1 MRNRL
6 LPLLS
11 LPVLM
16 LPAVAMA
23 EVPSVAVDIPP
34 VHSLVSRVMGE
45 LGSPELVIQP
55 GASPHGYSMRISEAR
70 SLADADIVFFVSDE
84 LTPWLAK
91 ARASLAADADT
102 LELMEVPGTL
112 HLRYREGATF
122 EAHHHD
128 DEVSFEHDE
137 VHGDHEEHHDGDHEE
152 HGDHDEHHDGGHE
165 AHAEHDEH
173 HDSHDDHHEHA
184 HAGMNPHGWLDPMNA
199 RLWLAAIAESLAA
212 QDPEHAA
219 TYRRNA
225 QTGQRELD
233 AMTESL
239 SARLAQVQ
247 GTRYIVFH
255 DAYQYFEHR
264 FDAPA
269 SGAISLGDAST
280 PSPARVKEIQAR
292 VARDNIQCVFR
303 EPQYNPALI
312 ESVFEGTGVKTSI
325 VFEPLGVGLPLGE
338 TLYPQL
344 IERLGQGILRC
355 ADA

>member
-1 MRNRL
+1 MRHRL
-6 LPLLS
+6 LPSLS
-11 LPVLM
+11 LPLM
-16 LPAVAMA
+16 LAPAVAVA

-34 VHSLVSRVMGE
+34 VHSLVARVMGE
-45 LGSPELVIQP
+45 LGSPDLVIQS
-55 GASPHGYSMRISEAR
+55 GASPHGYSMRPSEAR
-70 SLADADIVFFVSDE
+70 ALSDADVVFFVSDE

-91 ARASLAADADT
+91 ARASLAADADAV
-102 LELMEVPGTL
+102 ELMEVPGTL
-112 HLRYREGATF
+112 HLTYRSGPTF
-122 EAHHHD
+122 EAHHHA
-128 DEVSFEHDE
+128 DEASFAHGEEHDE
-137 VHGDHEEHHDGDHEE
+137 HGGHEAHADHEEHHDEYG
-152 HGDHDEHHDGGHE
+152 HDGE
-165 AHAEHDEH
+165 
-173 HDSHDDHHEHA
+173 
-184 HAGMNPHGWLDPMNA
+184 NPHGWLDPVNA
-199 RLWLAAIAESLAA
+199 HTWLGAIAESLAA

-219 TYRRNA
+219 TYRSNA
-225 QTGQRELD
+225 QAGQQELE
-233 AMTESL
+233 ALTESL

-264 FDAPA
+264 FDVPA

-292 VARDNIQCVFR
+292 VKQDDIQCVFR

>member
-45 LGSPELVIQP
+45 LGSPELVIQS
-55 GASPHGYSMRISEAR
+55 GASPHGYSMRPSEAKAL
-70 SLADADIVFFVSDE
+70 SDADVVFFVSDD

-122 EAHHHD
+122 EVHHHD
-128 DEVSFEHDE
+128 DEASSEHDE
-137 VHGDHEEHHDGDHEE
+137 AHGDHEEHHDGDHEE
-152 HGDHDEHHDGGHE
+152 HGDHD
-165 AHAEHDEH
+165 
-173 HDSHDDHHEHA
+173 DHHEHA
-184 HAGMNPHGWLDPMNA
+184 HAGLNPHGWLDPMNA

-225 QTGQRELD
+225 QAGQRELETL
-233 AMTESL
+233 TESL

-325 VFEPLGVGLPLGE
+325 VFEPLGVGLLLGE

-344 IERLGQGILRC
+344 IERLGQGILEC

>member
-6 LPLLS
+6 LPFLS

-45 LGSPELVIQP
+45 LGSPGLVIQP
-55 GASPHGYSMRISEAR
+55 GASPHGYSMRPSEAR
-70 SLADADIVFFVSDE
+70 SLADADVMIFVSDE

-91 ARASLAADADT
+91 ARETLAADADAV
-102 LELMEVPGTL
+102 ELMEVPGTL

-122 EAHHHD
+122 EAHH
-128 DEVSFEHDE
+128 DE
-137 VHGDHEEHHDGDHEE
+137 
-152 HGDHDEHHDGGHE
+152 
-165 AHAEHDEH
+165 

-199 RLWLAAIAESLAA
+199 RLWLAEIAESLAA
-212 QDPEHAA
+212 KDPEHAA

-225 QTGQRELD
+225 QAGQRELD
-233 AMTESL
+233 TMTESL

-344 IERLGQGILRC
+344 IKRLGQGILRC
-355 ADA
+355 AGA

>member
-45 LGSPELVIQP
+45 LGSPELVIQS
-55 GASPHGYSMRISEAR
+55 GASPHGYSMRPSEAKAL
-70 SLADADIVFFVSDE
+70 SDADVVFFVSDD

-128 DEVSFEHDE
+128 DEASSEHDE
-137 VHGDHEEHHDGDHEE
+137 AHGDHEEHHDGDHEE
-152 HGDHDEHHDGGHE
+152 HGD
-165 AHAEHDEH
+165 
-173 HDSHDDHHEHA
+173 HDDHHEHA

-225 QTGQRELD
+225 QAGQRELETL
-233 AMTESL
+233 TESL

-280 PSPARVKEIQAR
+280 PSPARVKEIQAH

-344 IERLGQGILRC
+344 IEHLGQGILLC

>member
-1 MRNRL
+1 MRHRL
-6 LPLLS
+6 LPSLS
-11 LPVLM
+11 LPLM
-16 LPAVAMA
+16 LAPAVAVA

-34 VHSLVSRVMGE
+34 VHSLVARVMGE
-45 LGSPELVIQP
+45 LGSPDLVIQS
-55 GASPHGYSMRISEAR
+55 GVSPHGYSMRPSEAR
-70 SLADADIVFFVSDE
+70 ALSDADVVFFVSDE

-102 LELMEVPGTL
+102 VELMEVPGTL
-112 HLRYREGATF
+112 HLTYRSGPTF
-122 EAHHHD
+122 EAHHHA
-128 DEVSFEHDE
+128 DEASSA
-137 VHGDHEEHHDGDHEE
+137 HGE
-152 HGDHDEHHDGGHE
+152 
-165 AHAEHDEH
+165 EHDEH
-173 HDSHDDHHEHA
+173 HDEHSHDGE
-184 HAGMNPHGWLDPMNA
+184 NPHGWLDPVNA
-199 RLWLAAIAESLAA
+199 HTWLGAIAESLAA

-219 TYRRNA
+219 TYRSNA
-225 QTGQRELD
+225 QAGQQELE
-233 AMTESL
+233 ALTESL

-264 FDAPA
+264 FDVPA

-292 VARDNIQCVFR
+292 VKQDDIQCVFR

>member
-1 MRNRL
+1 MRHRL
-6 LPLLS
+6 LPSLS
-11 LPVLM
+11 LPLM
-16 LPAVAMA
+16 LAPAVAVA

-34 VHSLVSRVMGE
+34 VHSLVARVMGE
-45 LGSPELVIQP
+45 LGSPDLVIQS
-55 GASPHGYSMRISEAR
+55 GASPHGYSMRPSEAR
-70 SLADADIVFFVSDE
+70 ALSDADVVFFVSDE

-91 ARASLAADADT
+91 ARASLAADADAV
-102 LELMEVPGTL
+102 ELMEVPGTL
-112 HLRYREGATF
+112 HLSYREGPTF
-122 EAHHHD
+122 EAHHHA
-128 DEVSFEHDE
+128 DEAPSA
-137 VHGDHEEHHDGDHEE
+137 HGEE
-152 HGDHDEHHDGGHE
+152 HGEEHDKHGGHEAHDEHHDGGHE
-165 AHAEHDEH
+165 AHADDDEH
-173 HDSHDDHHEHA
+173 HDDHGHDGE
-184 HAGMNPHGWLDPMNA
+184 NPHGWLDPVNA
-199 RLWLAAIAESLAA
+199 HAWLDAIAESLAA

-219 TYRRNA
+219 TYRSNA
-225 QTGQRELD
+225 QAGQQELE
-233 AMTESL
+233 ALTESL

-264 FDAPA
+264 FDVPA

-292 VARDNIQCVFR
+292 VKQDDIQCVFR

-312 ESVFEGTGVKTSI
+312 DSVFEGTGVKTSI

-344 IERLGQGILRC
+344 IERLGQGILGC

>member
-1 MRNRL
+1 MRHRL
-6 LPLLS
+6 LPSLS
-11 LPVLM
+11 LPLM
-16 LPAVAMA
+16 LAPAVAVA

-34 VHSLVSRVMGE
+34 VHSLVARVMGE
-45 LGSPELVIQP
+45 LGSPDLVIQS
-55 GASPHGYSMRISEAR
+55 GASPHGYSMRPSEAR
-70 SLADADIVFFVSDE
+70 ALSDADVVFFVSDE

-91 ARASLAADADT
+91 ARASLAADADAV
-102 LELMEVPGTL
+102 ELMEVPGTL
-112 HLRYREGATF
+112 HLTYRSGPTF
-122 EAHHHD
+122 EAHHHA
-128 DEVSFEHDE
+128 DEASSAHGEEHDE
-137 VHGDHEEHHDGDHEE
+137 HGGHEAHADHDEH
-152 HGDHDEHHDGGHE
+152 HGDHDEHHDGDHE
-165 AHAEHDEH
+165 AHADHDEH
-173 HDSHDDHHEHA
+173 HDEHGHDGE
-184 HAGMNPHGWLDPMNA
+184 NPHGWLDPVNA
-199 RLWLAAIAESLAA
+199 HTWLGAIAESLAA

-219 TYRRNA
+219 TYRSNA
-225 QTGQRELD
+225 QAGQQELE
-233 AMTESL
+233 ALTESL
-239 SARLAQVQ
+239 SARLAQMQ

-264 FDAPA
+264 FDVPA

-292 VARDNIQCVFR
+292 VKQDDIQCVFR

>member
-6 LPLLS
+6 LPFLS

-16 LPAVAMA
+16 APVMAMA
-23 EVPSVAVDIPP
+23 DVPSVAVDIPP

-45 LGSPELVIQP
+45 LGSPDLVIQP
-55 GASPHGYSMRISEAR
+55 GASPHGYSMRPCEAR
-70 SLADADIVFFVSDE
+70 SLADADVMIFVSDE

-91 ARASLAADADT
+91 ARETLAADADADAV
-102 LELMEVPGTL
+102 ELMEVPGTL

-122 EAHHHD
+122 EAY
-128 DEVSFEHDE
+128 
-137 VHGDHEEHHDGDHEE
+137 
-152 HGDHDEHHDGGHE
+152 HDEHD
-165 AHAEHDEH
+165 D
-173 HDSHDDHHEHA
+173 HDSHDDHHEYA

-199 RLWLAAIAESLAA
+199 RLWLAEIAESLAA
-212 QDPEHAA
+212 KDPEHAA

-225 QTGQRELD
+225 QAGQRELD
-233 AMTESL
+233 TMTESL

-280 PSPARVKEIQAR
+280 PSPARVNEIQAR

-344 IERLGQGILRC
+344 IKRLGQGILRC

>member
-1 MRNRL
+1 MRHRL
-6 LPLLS
+6 LPSLS
-11 LPVLM
+11 LPLM
-16 LPAVAMA
+16 LAPAVAVA

-34 VHSLVSRVMGE
+34 VHSLVARVMGE
-45 LGSPELVIQP
+45 LGSPDLVIQS
-55 GASPHGYSMRISEAR
+55 GASPHGYSMRPSEAR
-70 SLADADIVFFVSDE
+70 ALSDADVVFFVSDE
-84 LTPWLAK
+84 PTPWLAK
-91 ARASLAADADT
+91 ARASLAADADAV
-102 LELMEVPGTL
+102 ELMKVPGTL
-112 HLRYREGATF
+112 HLTYRSGPTF
-122 EAHHHD
+122 EAHHHA
-128 DEVSFEHDE
+128 DEASSA
-137 VHGDHEEHHDGDHEE
+137 HGE
-152 HGDHDEHHDGGHE
+152 
-165 AHAEHDEH
+165 EHDEH
-173 HDSHDDHHEHA
+173 GHDGE
-184 HAGMNPHGWLDPMNA
+184 NPHGWLDPVNA
-199 RLWLAAIAESLAA
+199 HTWLGAIAESLAA

-219 TYRRNA
+219 TYRSNA
-225 QTGQRELD
+225 QAGQQELE
-233 AMTESL
+233 ALTESL

-264 FDAPA
+264 FDVPA

-292 VARDNIQCVFR
+292 VKQDDIQCVFR

>member
-1 MRNRL
+1 MRHRL
-6 LPLLS
+6 LPSLS
-11 LPVLM
+11 LPLM
-16 LPAVAMA
+16 LAPAVAVA

-34 VHSLVSRVMGE
+34 VHSLVARVMGE
-45 LGSPELVIQP
+45 LGSPDLVIQS
-55 GASPHGYSMRISEAR
+55 GASPHGYSMRPSEAR
-70 SLADADIVFFVSDE
+70 ALSDADVVFFVSDE

-91 ARASLAADADT
+91 ARASLAADADAV
-102 LELMEVPGTL
+102 ELMEVPGTL
-112 HLRYREGATF
+112 HLTYRSGPTF
-122 EAHHHD
+122 EAHHHA
-128 DEVSFEHDE
+128 DEASSAHGEEHDE
-137 VHGDHEEHHDGDHEE
+137 HGGHEAHA
-152 HGDHDEHHDGGHE
+152 DHDEHHDEHGHDGE
-165 AHAEHDEH
+165 
-173 HDSHDDHHEHA
+173 
-184 HAGMNPHGWLDPMNA
+184 NPHGWLDPVNA
-199 RLWLAAIAESLAA
+199 HTWLGAIAESLAA

-219 TYRRNA
+219 TYRSNA
-225 QTGQRELD
+225 QAGQQELE
-233 AMTESL
+233 ALTESL

-264 FDAPA
+264 FDVPA

-292 VARDNIQCVFR
+292 VKQDDIQCVFR

>member
-1 MRNRL
+1 
-6 LPLLS
+6 
-11 LPVLM
+11 M

-55 GASPHGYSMRISEAR
+55 GASPHGYSMRPSEAR
-70 SLADADIVFFVSDE
+70 SLADADVMIFVSDE

-91 ARASLAADADT
+91 ARETLAADADAV
-102 LELMEVPGTL
+102 ELMEVPGTL

-122 EAHHHD
+122 EAHHDEHD
-128 DEVSFEHDE
+128 D
-137 VHGDHEEHHDGDHEE
+137 
-152 HGDHDEHHDGGHE
+152 
-165 AHAEHDEH
+165 

-199 RLWLAAIAESLAA
+199 RLWLAEIAESLAA

-225 QTGQRELD
+225 QAGQRELD
-233 AMTESL
+233 TMTESL
-239 SARLAQVQ
+239 SVRLAQVQ

-264 FDAPA
+264 FDVPA

-280 PSPARVKEIQAR
+280 PSPARVKEIQTR

-312 ESVFEGTGVKTSI
+312 ESVFEGIGVKTSI

-344 IERLGQGILRC
+344 IKRLGQGILRC

>member
-6 LPLLS
+6 LPFLS

-45 LGSPELVIQP
+45 LGSPDLVIQP
-55 GASPHGYSMRISEAR
+55 GASPHGYSMRPSEAR
-70 SLADADIVFFVSDE
+70 SLADADVMIFVSDE

-91 ARASLAADADT
+91 ARETLAADADAV
-102 LELMEVPGTL
+102 ELMEVPGTL

-122 EAHHHD
+122 EAHHDEHD
-128 DEVSFEHDE
+128 D
-137 VHGDHEEHHDGDHEE
+137 
-152 HGDHDEHHDGGHE
+152 
-165 AHAEHDEH
+165 

-199 RLWLAAIAESLAA
+199 RLWLAEIAESLAA
-212 QDPEHAA
+212 RDPEHAA

-225 QTGQRELD
+225 QAGQWELD

-325 VFEPLGVGLPLGE
+325 VFEPLGVGLELGE

-344 IERLGQGILRC
+344 IERLGQGILQC

>member
-1 MRNRL
+1 MRHRL
-6 LPLLS
+6 LPSLS
-11 LPVLM
+11 LPLM
-16 LPAVAMA
+16 LAPALAVA

-34 VHSLVSRVMGE
+34 VHSLVARVMGE
-45 LGSPELVIQP
+45 LGSPDLVIQS
-55 GASPHGYSMRISEAR
+55 GASPHGYSMRPSEAR
-70 SLADADIVFFVSDE
+70 ALSDADVVFFVSDE

-91 ARASLAADADT
+91 ARASLAADADAV
-102 LELMEVPGTL
+102 ELMEVPGTL
-112 HLRYREGATF
+112 HLTYRSGPTF
-122 EAHHHD
+122 EAHHHA
-128 DEVSFEHDE
+128 DEASSAHGEAQGEEHDK
-137 VHGDHEEHHDGDHEE
+137 HGGHDEHHDGDHEA
-152 HGDHDEHHDGGHE
+152 HADDDEHHDEHGHDGE
-165 AHAEHDEH
+165 
-173 HDSHDDHHEHA
+173 
-184 HAGMNPHGWLDPMNA
+184 NPHGWLDPVNA
-199 RLWLAAIAESLAA
+199 HTWLGAIAESLAA

-219 TYRRNA
+219 TYRSNA
-225 QTGQRELD
+225 RAGQQELE
-233 AMTESL
+233 ALTESL

-264 FDAPA
+264 FDVPA

-292 VARDNIQCVFR
+292 VKQDDIQCVFR

>member
-1 MRNRL
+1 MRHRL
-6 LPLLS
+6 LPSLS
-11 LPVLM
+11 LPLM
-16 LPAVAMA
+16 LAPTVAVA

-34 VHSLVSRVMGE
+34 VHSLVARVMGE
-45 LGSPELVIQP
+45 LGSPDLVIQS
-55 GASPHGYSMRISEAR
+55 GASPHGYSMRPSEAR
-70 SLADADIVFFVSDE
+70 ALSDADVVFFVSDE

-91 ARASLAADADT
+91 ARASLAADADAV
-102 LELMEVPGTL
+102 ELMEVPGTL
-112 HLRYREGATF
+112 HLTYREGPTF
-122 EAHHHD
+122 EAHHHA
-128 DEVSFEHDE
+128 DEASSA
-137 VHGDHEEHHDGDHEE
+137 HGEAQGEE
-152 HGDHDEHHDGGHE
+152 HGEEHDGHGGHEAHDEHHEAHADHDEHHDEHGHDGE
-165 AHAEHDEH
+165 
-173 HDSHDDHHEHA
+173 
-184 HAGMNPHGWLDPMNA
+184 NPHGWLDPVNA
-199 RLWLAAIAESLAA
+199 HTWLGAIAESLAA

-219 TYRRNA
+219 TYRSNA
-225 QTGQRELD
+225 QAGQQELE
-233 AMTESL
+233 ALTESL

-264 FDAPA
+264 FDVPA

-292 VARDNIQCVFR
+292 VKQDDIQCVFR

-312 ESVFEGTGVKTSI
+312 DSVFEGTGVKTSI

-344 IERLGQGILRC
+344 IERLGQGILGC

>member
-6 LPLLS
+6 LPFLS

-34 VHSLVSRVMGE
+34 VHSLVSRVMWE
-45 LGSPELVIQP
+45 LGSPDLVIQP
-55 GASPHGYSMRISEAR
+55 GASPHGYSMRPSEAR
-70 SLADADIVFFVSDE
+70 SLADADVMIFVSDE

-91 ARASLAADADT
+91 ARETLAADADAV
-102 LELMEVPGTL
+102 ELMEVPGTL

-122 EAHHHD
+122 EAHHDEHD
-128 DEVSFEHDE
+128 D
-137 VHGDHEEHHDGDHEE
+137 
-152 HGDHDEHHDGGHE
+152 
-165 AHAEHDEH
+165 

-199 RLWLAAIAESLAA
+199 RLWLAEIAESLAA
-212 QDPEHAA
+212 RDPEHAA

-225 QTGQRELD
+225 QAGQRELD
-233 AMTESL
+233 TMTESL

-280 PSPARVKEIQAR
+280 PSPARIKEIQAR
-292 VARDNIQCVFR
+292 VARDNIQCVLR

-344 IERLGQGILRC
+344 IKRLGQGILRC

>member
-1 MRNRL
+1 MRHRL
-6 LPLLS
+6 LPYLS
-11 LPVLM
+11 LPLM
-16 LPAVAMA
+16 LAPVVAVA

-34 VHSLVSRVMGE
+34 VHSLVARVMGE
-45 LGSPELVIQP
+45 LGSPDLVIQS
-55 GASPHGYSMRISEAR
+55 GASPHGYSMRPSEAR
-70 SLADADIVFFVSDE
+70 ALSDADVVFFVSDE

-91 ARASLAADADT
+91 ARTSLAADADAV
-102 LELMEVPGTL
+102 ELMEVSGTL
-112 HLRYREGATF
+112 HLTYREGPTF
-122 EAHHHD
+122 EAHHHA
-128 DEVSFEHDE
+128 DEASSAHGETQGEEHD
-137 VHGDHEEHHDGDHEE
+137 E
-152 HGDHDEHHDGGHE
+152 HGDHKAHADRDEHHDDDHE
-165 AHAEHDEH
+165 AHADHDEH
-173 HDSHDDHHEHA
+173 GHDGE
-184 HAGMNPHGWLDPMNA
+184 NPHGWLDPVNA
-199 RLWLAAIAESLAA
+199 HTWLGAIAESLAA

-219 TYRRNA
+219 TYRSNA
-225 QTGQRELD
+225 QAGQQELE
-233 AMTESL
+233 ALTESL

-264 FDAPA
+264 FDVPA

-292 VARDNIQCVFR
+292 VKQDDIQCVFR

-338 TLYPQL
+338 SLYPQL
-344 IERLGQGILRC
+344 IERLGQGILGC

>member
-34 VHSLVSRVMGE
+34 VHSLVARVMGE

-55 GASPHGYSMRISEAR
+55 GASPHGYSMRTSEAR
-70 SLADADIVFFVSDE
+70 SLADADIVFFVSDD

-91 ARASLAADADT
+91 ARASLAADADVV
-102 LELMEVPGTL
+102 ELMEVPGTL

-122 EAHHHD
+122 EAY
-128 DEVSFEHDE
+128 
-137 VHGDHEEHHDGDHEE
+137 
-152 HGDHDEHHDGGHE
+152 HDEHD
-165 AHAEHDEH
+165 D

-219 TYRRNA
+219 TYRSNA
-225 QTGQRELD
+225 RAGQRELETL
-233 AMTESL
+233 TESL

-264 FDAPA
+264 FDVPA

-280 PSPARVKEIQAR
+280 PSPARVKEIQTR

-344 IERLGQGILRC
+344 IKRLGQGILRC

>member
-6 LPLLS
+6 LPLLL

-45 LGSPELVIQP
+45 LGSPELVIQS
-55 GASPHGYSMRISEAR
+55 GASPHGYSMRPSEAR
-70 SLADADIVFFVSDE
+70 ALSDADVVFFVSDD

-128 DEVSFEHDE
+128 DEASSEHDE
-137 VHGDHEEHHDGDHEE
+137 AHGDHEEHHDGDHEE
-152 HGDHDEHHDGGHE
+152 HGD
-165 AHAEHDEH
+165 
-173 HDSHDDHHEHA
+173 HDDHHEHA

-225 QTGQRELD
+225 QAGQRELETL
-233 AMTESL
+233 TESL

-264 FDAPA
+264 FDVPA

-292 VARDNIQCVFR
+292 VKQDDIQCVFR

-344 IERLGQGILRC
+344 IERLEQGILRC

>member
-128 DEVSFEHDE
+128 DEASSEHDE
-137 VHGDHEEHHDGDHEE
+137 AHGDHEEHHDGDHEE
-152 HGDHDEHHDGGHE
+152 HGD
-165 AHAEHDEH
+165 
-173 HDSHDDHHEHA
+173 HDDHHEHA

-225 QTGQRELD
+225 QAGQRELETL
-233 AMTESL
+233 TESL

-292 VARDNIQCVFR
+292 VAQDNIQCVFR
-303 EPQYNPALI
+303 EPQYNPVLI

-344 IERLGQGILRC
+344 IERLGQGILQC

>member
-1 MRNRL
+1 
-6 LPLLS
+6 
-11 LPVLM
+11 M
-16 LPAVAMA
+16 LAPAVAVA

-45 LGSPELVIQP
+45 LGSPDLVIQP
-55 GASPHGYSMRISEAR
+55 GASPHGYSMRTSEAR
-70 SLADADIVFFVSDE
+70 SLADADIVFFVSDD

-91 ARASLAADADT
+91 ARTSLAADADAV
-102 LELMEVPGTL
+102 ELMEVPRTL
-112 HLRYREGATF
+112 HLNYREGATF

-128 DEVSFEHDE
+128 DEASPEHD
-137 VHGDHEEHHDGDHEE
+137 DA
-152 HGDHDEHHDGGHE
+152 HGDHDEHHGGDHDE
-165 AHAEHDEH
+165 HGGHDEH
-173 HDSHDDHHEHA
+173 HEYAHD
-184 HAGMNPHGWLDPMNA
+184 GMNPHGWLDPMNA
-199 RLWLAAIAESLAA
+199 HLWLAAIAESLAA

-219 TYRRNA
+219 TYRSNA
-225 QTGQRELD
+225 QAGQQELE
-233 AMTESL
+233 AMTDAL

-280 PSPARVKEIQAR
+280 PSPARIKEIQAR

-325 VFEPLGVGLPLGE
+325 VFEPLGVGLELGE

-344 IERLGQGILRC
+344 IERLGQGILQC

>member
-45 LGSPELVIQP
+45 LGSPELVIQS
-55 GASPHGYSMRISEAR
+55 GASPHGYSMRPSEAKAL
-70 SLADADIVFFVSDE
+70 SDADVVFFVSDD

-128 DEVSFEHDE
+128 DEASSEHDE
-137 VHGDHEEHHDGDHEE
+137 AHGDHEEHHDGDHEE
-152 HGDHDEHHDGGHE
+152 HGD
-165 AHAEHDEH
+165 
-173 HDSHDDHHEHA
+173 HDDHHEHA

-225 QTGQRELD
+225 QAGQRELETL
-233 AMTESL
+233 TESL

-344 IERLGQGILRC
+344 IERLGQGILQC

>member
-45 LGSPELVIQP
+45 LGSPELVILS
-55 GASPHGYSMRISEAR
+55 GASPHGYSMRPSEAKAL
-70 SLADADIVFFVSDE
+70 SDADVVFFVSDD

-128 DEVSFEHDE
+128 DEASSEHDE
-137 VHGDHEEHHDGDHEE
+137 AHGDHEEHHDGDHEE
-152 HGDHDEHHDGGHE
+152 HGD
-165 AHAEHDEH
+165 
-173 HDSHDDHHEHA
+173 HDDHHEHA

-225 QTGQRELD
+225 QAGQRELETL
-233 AMTESL
+233 TESL

-338 TLYPQL
+338 ILYPQL
-344 IERLGQGILRC
+344 IERLGQGILQC

>member
-1 MRNRL
+1 MRHRL
-6 LPLLS
+6 LPSLS
-11 LPVLM
+11 LPLM
-16 LPAVAMA
+16 LAPAVAVA

-34 VHSLVSRVMGE
+34 VHSLVARVMGE
-45 LGSPELVIQP
+45 LGSPDLVIQS
-55 GASPHGYSMRISEAR
+55 GASPHGYSMRPSEAR
-70 SLADADIVFFVSDE
+70 ALSDADVVFFVSDE

-91 ARASLAADADT
+91 ARASLAAEADAV
-102 LELMEVPGTL
+102 ELMEVPGTL
-112 HLRYREGATF
+112 HLTYRSGPTF
-122 EAHHHD
+122 EAHHHA
-128 DEVSFEHDE
+128 DEASSAHGEEHDE
-137 VHGDHEEHHDGDHEE
+137 H
-152 HGDHDEHHDGGHE
+152 GGHE
-165 AHAEHDEH
+165 AHADHDEH
-173 HDSHDDHHEHA
+173 GHDGE
-184 HAGMNPHGWLDPMNA
+184 NPHGWLDPVNA
-199 RLWLAAIAESLAA
+199 HTWLGAIAESLAA

-219 TYRRNA
+219 TYRSNA
-225 QTGQRELD
+225 QVGQQELE
-233 AMTESL
+233 ALTESL

-264 FDAPA
+264 FDVPA

-292 VARDNIQCVFR
+292 VKQDDIQCVFR

>member
-1 MRNRL
+1 
-6 LPLLS
+6 
-11 LPVLM
+11 
-16 LPAVAMA
+16 
-23 EVPSVAVDIPP
+23 
-34 VHSLVSRVMGE
+34 MGE
-45 LGSPELVIQP
+45 LGSPDLVIQS
-55 GASPHGYSMRISEAR
+55 GASPHGYSMRPSEAR
-70 SLADADIVFFVSDE
+70 ALSDADVVFSVSDE

-91 ARASLAADADT
+91 ARASLAADADAV
-102 LELMEVPGTL
+102 ELMEVPGTL
-112 HLRYREGATF
+112 HLTYRSGPTF
-122 EAHHHD
+122 EAHHHA
-128 DEVSFEHDE
+128 DEASSAHGDAQGEEHDE
-137 VHGDHEEHHDGDHEE
+137 HGDHKAHDEHHDGDHEA
-152 HGDHDEHHDGGHE
+152 HADHDEY
-165 AHAEHDEH
+165 HDEH
-173 HDSHDDHHEHA
+173 GHDGE
-184 HAGMNPHGWLDPMNA
+184 NPHGWLDPVNA
-199 RLWLAAIAESLAA
+199 HAWLGAIAESLAA

-219 TYRRNA
+219 TYRSNA
-225 QTGQRELD
+225 QAGQQELE
-233 AMTESL
+233 ALTESL

-264 FDAPA
+264 FDVPA

-292 VARDNIQCVFR
+292 VRQDDIQCVFR

>member
-6 LPLLS
+6 LPFLS

-45 LGSPELVIQP
+45 LGSPGLVIQP
-55 GASPHGYSMRISEAR
+55 GASPHGYSMRPSEAR
-70 SLADADIVFFVSDE
+70 SLADADVMIFVSDE

-91 ARASLAADADT
+91 ARETLAADADAV
-102 LELMEVPGTL
+102 ELMEVPGTL

-122 EAHHHD
+122 EAHH
-128 DEVSFEHDE
+128 DE
-137 VHGDHEEHHDGDHEE
+137 
-152 HGDHDEHHDGGHE
+152 
-165 AHAEHDEH
+165 

-199 RLWLAAIAESLAA
+199 RLWLAEIAESLAA
-212 QDPEHAA
+212 KDPEHAA

-225 QTGQRELD
+225 QAGQRELD
-233 AMTESL
+233 TMTESL